1 VLGLV
6 GRRKQGAVRWQWTG
20 TPFLS
25 LVAGKLFEAVTG
37 HSLADNSSKD
47 MSTHALRCSQCDR
60 ECIYDRVAPFGQEE
74 GATYAVAWRCPEG
87 HRGLSL
93 DVCPVGPLVPSPRL
107 CLNCGA
113 EYELDSPEA
122 QCKVCGLLRRSCPAA
137 LGIADSPAD
146 DPVASAQ
153 AAFVQ
158 GLFRRG
164 IAILNQALQ
173 EERELLEA
181 WLSKARVLHS
191 IGYNRTAAEMLRSA
205 VERFGSPERI
215 ILLETGAFLWAEC
228 DRGQE
233 SLRNIESAIELG
245 SNSLRAHYL
254 RGRALA
260 LLGRLQ
266 EAREEMN
273 VVLTRDPENS
283 DANRAL
289 QMIDGALRP
298 VAPKRWWEF
307 WKR

>member
-1 VLGLV
+1 
-6 GRRKQGAVRWQWTG
+6 
-20 TPFLS
+20 
-25 LVAGKLFEAVTG
+25 
-37 HSLADNSSKD
+37 
-47 MSTHALRCSQCDR
+47 
-60 ECIYDRVAPFGQEE
+60 
-74 GATYAVAWRCPEG
+74 
-87 HRGLSL
+87 L

-122 QCKVCGLLRRSCPAA
+122 QCKACGLSRRSCPAA
-137 LGIADSPAD
+137 LGLAESPAD

-153 AAFVQ
+153 AAFIR

-173 EERELLEA
+173 EGRELSEA
-181 WLSKARVLHS
+181 WLSKAHVFHS

-205 VERFGSPERI
+205 VERFSSAERI

-228 DRGQE
+228 ERGQE
-233 SLRNIESAIELG
+233 SLRNVEMAMELG
-245 SNSLRAHYL
+245 SNSLRTHYL

-260 LLGRLQ
+260 SLGRLQ
-266 EAREEMN
+266 EAREEMKI
-273 VVLTRDPENS
+273 VLTRDPENS

-289 QMIDGALRP
+289 QMINGALSP